1 MLMVPRAEVLVSKG
15 SAALFSMVSQTDAGL
30 PRGLGSEKEA
40 QVQAQSVETKDLDR
54 RARGKVIDSP
64 KDPLW
69 YKDAIIYEVHVR
81 AFLDSNADGIG
92 DFRGLAAKLD
102 YLQDLGIT
110 AIWLLPFYPSPL
122 KDDGYDIADYCSI
135 NPIYGTLRDFRHL
148 LTEAH
153 ARNLKVITEL
163 VVNHTSDQH
172 PWFQRSRRAAPGSS
186 WRNFYVW
193 SDTAEKYRE
202 ARIIFRDFEP
212 SNWTWDPVAR
222 AYFWHRFYSHQPD
235 LNFENAQVH
244 KEIKRVLDFWLDMG
258 VDGLRLDAIPYL
270 YEREGTSCENL
281 TETHSY
287 LKTLREHVD
296 QKYGDRMLLAE
307 ANQWPED
314 AVSYFGGGK
323 GDECHM
329 AFHFP
334 LMPRIFMAL
343 RMEDRVPLVD
353 ILEQTPAIPE
363 TSQWALFLRNH
374 DELTLEMVTD
384 EERDYMY
391 RVYANDAKARI
402 NFGIRRRLAPLL
414 GNDRKRIELLYLLL
428 FSLPGTPVV
437 YYGDEI
443 AMGDNIFLGD
453 RNGVRTPMQWSS
465 DKNAGFSR
473 ASPQALYLPIILDPE
488 YHYEAVNVEAQRGNP
503 SSLFWWM
510 KRTLTLRKRYAAFGR
525 GSLKFFHPDNRKILS
540 FVRQSG
546 NEVIL
551 VVANLSRF
559 HQPVHL
565 DLSEFKQFV
574 PVEVMG
580 RAEFPLITEK
590 PYFLTLSPHAVLWF
604 SLEPSAA
611 GDQPVE
617 IRSQEALV
625 VERDWKEILNS
636 ERRSLTE
643 THLWSFLKRRP
654 WFGAKGR
661 LIKSLQIQDSIGI
674 PAGER
679 EDYLLVLLVEYM
691 EGDPQRYLLPVSL
704 ATGGHAEL
712 LKQKASEEAIA
723 HVRSD
728 TDSTG
733 ILYNATRDKQFC
745 SALLDA
751 MARRRSFDGTDG
763 ELKAHGSP
771 GLRAR
776 TVNERNS
783 LEPSFSNS
791 LQTNRGIVFGNQYY
805 LKVFRKLEIG
815 ISPELEMGRFLTAR
829 GFPNV
834 PRIAGWLQYKRQNG
848 EEMTL
853 GVLTE
858 FQAHAQDTWGYTLD
872 LLSRYF
878 DRVRTSPP
886 DARLAAAPSGSL
898 LDLAQRELPESVMGL
913 IGTYVELGRLLGQR
927 TAEMHLAL
935 AGDPQ
940 NASFAAEPFTP
951 FYQRALFQSMR
962 NLAVRNLDQL
972 RHSTERIP
980 EGIRAD
986 AGRVLTLQND
996 LIKRL
1001 RAVCDCP
1008 LRAKRIRCHGDFHLG
1023 EVLYTGK
1030 DFVFI
1035 DFEGEPRR
1043 PFGER
1048 RIKRSPLH
1056 DIACMI
1062 RSFDYITVMAL
1073 FKQIELGTLQEQDL
1087 SLLDPWATFWHRWVS
1102 AIFLKA
1108 YLKGIGS
1115 ADLLPQAK
1123 EQLLMLL
1130 EAQLLEKT
1138 LQEVGYEL
1146 NNRPHLLRIPLR
1158 ALLFMLGPKDS
1169 K

>member
-1 MLMVPRAEVLVSKG
+1 MA
-15 SAALFSMVSQTDAGL
+15 SQTDVGL
-30 PRGLGSEKEA
+30 LTPGRSSPQDLQTQTPSSEAKR
-40 QVQAQSVETKDLDR
+40 SRRHDR
-54 RARGKVIDSP
+54 IIERTN
-64 KDPLW
+64 DPLW

-102 YLQDLGIT
+102 YLQDLGVT

-122 KDDGYDIADYCSI
+122 RDDGYDIADYCSI
-135 NPIYGTLRDFRHL
+135 NPIYGTLRDFRNL
-148 LTEAH
+148 LAQAH

-193 SDTAEKYRE
+193 NDTAEKYRE

-212 SNWTWDPVAR
+212 SNWTWDPVAH

-235 LNFENAQVH
+235 LNYENPHVH
-244 KEIKRVLDFWLDMG
+244 KEIKRVLDFWLDLG
-258 VDGLRLDAIPYL
+258 VDGLRLDAVPYL

-281 TETHSY
+281 PETHNY
-287 LKTLREHVD
+287 LKSLRQHVEE
-296 QKYGDRMLLAE
+296 KYGNRMLLAE

-314 AVSYFGGGK
+314 AVSYFGAGK

-402 NFGIRRRLAPLL
+402 NLGIRRRLAPLL

-443 AMGDNIFLGD
+443 GMGDNIFLGD

-473 ASPQALYLPIILDPE
+473 ASPQALYLPIVLDPE
-488 YHYEAVNVEAQRGNP
+488 YHYEAINVEAQRGNP

-510 KRTLTLRKRYAAFGR
+510 KRTLTLRKRYQAFGR
-525 GSLKFFHPDNRKILS
+525 GSLKFLNPENRKILA

-559 HQPVHL
+559 HQPVQL
-565 DLSEFKQFV
+565 DLLEFKQFV

-580 RAEFPLITEK
+580 RAEFPSITEK

-604 SLEPSAA
+604 SLEPSAVP
-611 GDQPVE
+611 DQVFE
-617 IRSQEALV
+617 TRAQETLMV
-625 VERDWKEILNS
+625 DRDWQEILKGDG
-636 ERRSLTE
+636 RPRTE
-643 THLWSFLKRRP
+643 AHLWSFLKRRP

-661 LIKSLQIQDSIGI
+661 LIKSVQIQDAIGI
-674 PAGER
+674 PDGAKQN
-679 EDYLLVLLVEYM
+679 LLLILLVEYM

-704 ATGGHAEL
+704 ATAELAEL
-712 LKQKASEEAIA
+712 LKQHSPEEAIA
-723 HVRSD
+723 QVRSEAQN
-728 TDSTG
+728 TTG
-733 ILYNATRDKQFC
+733 ILFNATRDKGFC
-745 SALLDA
+745 CALFEA
-751 MARRRSFDGTDG
+751 MSRRRSFEGTNG
-763 ELKAHGSP
+763 ELKAYGSP
-771 GLRAR
+771 GLRTRAA
-776 TVNERNS
+776 NGQGP
-783 LEPSFSNS
+783 LDPSFGNAI
-791 LQTNRGIVFGNQYY
+791 QTDRGIIFGNKYY
-805 LKVFRKLEIG
+805 LKLFRRLEIG
-815 ISPELEMGRFLTAR
+815 ANPELEIGRFLTAR
-829 GFPNV
+829 GFPNAPPV
-834 PRIAGWLQYKRQNG
+834 AGWLQYRRENQD
-848 EEMTL
+848 EIIL

-858 FQAHAQDTWGYTLD
+858 FQANAQGAWGYTLD

-878 DRVRTSPP
+878 DRVRTAPP
-886 DARLAAAPSGSL
+886 EARLEPAPAASL
-898 LDLAQRELPESVMGL
+898 LDLTQRELPESVVGL
-913 IGTYVELGRLLGQR
+913 IGTYAELARLLGQR
-927 TAEMHLAL
+927 TAEMHLTL
-935 AGDPQ
+935 AADQQ
-940 NASFAAEPFTP
+940 NASFAPEPFTP

-972 RHSTERIP
+972 RRAMERVP
-980 EGIRAD
+980 EAARSNASQ
-986 AGRVLTLQND
+986 VLALQSD

-1001 RAVCDCP
+1001 RAIYETP
-1008 LRAKRIRCHGDFHLG
+1008 LKAKRIRCHGDFHLG
-1023 EVLYTGK
+1023 EVLFTGK
-1030 DFVFI
+1030 DFIFI

-1043 PFGER
+1043 PLGER

-1056 DIACMI
+1056 DVACMI

-1073 FKQIELGTLQEQDL
+1073 FKQIELGTLQAQDL
-1087 SLLDPWATFWHRWVS
+1087 SLLEPWAAFWHRWVS

-1108 YLKGIGS
+1108 YLKTLGDT
-1115 ADLLPQAK
+1115 DLLPQTK
-1123 EQLLMLL
+1123 EQLLILL
-1130 EAQLLEKT
+1130 EAYLLEKT
-1138 LQEVGYEL
+1138 LEEVGYEL
-1146 NNRPHLLRIPLR
+1146 NHRPHLLRIPLR
-1158 ALLFMLGPKDS
+1158 ALLYMLRPKDS